1 MRAADESLVRV
12 FYCTKDFMNKV
23 DENLRDSGGNKS
35 GQKGFTLIEVTIAMI
50 IFLVALL
57 GVFVTFTY
65 AVNYNN
71 GNSSRA
77 QALAILQREVE
88 LYRSAKFTPNTTDSY
103 TPVLPTP
110 DDGRRD
116 LTGGVKQTRLVTAAN
131 GNRFIVAVIIDDD
144 PFTPNAP
151 SSPQVDAT
159 KTLKEVSITVTLDNP
174 TPGWQTSIP
183 ATVVLRRVRA
193 N

>member
-1 MRAADESLVRV
+1 MRAADESHVRV

-23 DENLRDSGGNKS
+23 KENFRDSGSGGL

-88 LYRSAKFTPNTTDSY
+88 LFRAAKFTPNTTDNTTS
-103 TPVLPTP
+103 TNP

-116 LTGGVKQTRLVTAAN
+116 LRGGVKTTRTVTASN
-131 GNRFIVAVIIDDD
+131 GSRFLVAVVVDDD
-144 PFTPNAP
+144 PFTANTPTN
-151 SSPQVDAT
+151 PQVDAT
-159 KTLKEVSITVTLDNP
+159 KTLKEISITVTLDNP

-183 ATVVLRRVRA
+183 TTVVLRRVRA

>member
-1 MRAADESLVRV
+1 
-12 FYCTKDFMNKV
+12 MNKV
-23 DENLRDSGGNKS
+23 EENFRDSS
-35 GQKGFTLIEVTIAMI
+35 GEALGQRGFTLIEVTIAMI

-65 AVNYNN
+65 AINYNN

-77 QALAILQREVE
+77 QALAVLQREVE
-88 LYRSAKFTPNTTDSY
+88 VFRSAKFTPNVTDNFTSIN
-103 TPVLPTP
+103 P

-116 LTGGVKQTRLVTAAN
+116 LTGGKKPTRIVTSAD
-131 GNRFIVAVIIDDD
+131 GKRFRVEVVVDDD
-144 PFTPNAP
+144 PFTSNPPDN
-151 SSPQVDAT
+151 PQVDT
-159 KTLKEVSITVTLDNP
+159 TNKIVTMKEISITVTLDNP

-183 ATVVLRRVRA
+183 ATIILRRVRA

>member
-1 MRAADESLVRV
+1 MV
-12 FYCTKDFMNKV
+12 
-23 DENLRDSGGNKS
+23 
-35 GQKGFTLIEVTIAMI
+35 
-50 IFLVALL
+50 IFLIALL

-65 AVNYNN
+65 AVNYNA
-71 GNSSRA
+71 GNNSRA

-88 LYRSAKFTPNTTDSY
+88 LFRSAKFTPNTTDSY
-103 TPVLPTP
+103 TPVSTVP

-116 LTGGVKQTRLVTAAN
+116 LTGGVKPTRVVKAAD
-131 GNRFIVAVIIDDD
+131 GNRFRVMVVVDDD

-151 SSPQVDAT
+151 NSPQIDAT
-159 KTLKEVSITVTLDNP
+159 NKSVTMKELSISVTLDSP
-174 TPGWQTSIP
+174 TPGWQTSVP